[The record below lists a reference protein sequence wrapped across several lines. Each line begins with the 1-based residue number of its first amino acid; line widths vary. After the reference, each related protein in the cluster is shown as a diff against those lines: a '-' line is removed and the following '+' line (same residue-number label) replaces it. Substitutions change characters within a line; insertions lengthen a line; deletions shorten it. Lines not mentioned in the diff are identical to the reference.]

1 MSRVAGDKNLSL
13 REQRFKAEKEAEK
26 AENAALK
33 ARLKA
38 EKLRSNRLRKFVF
51 RLGA

>member
-13 REQRFKAEKEAEK
+13 REQRLKAEMEAEK

-38 EKLRSNRLRKFVF
+38 EKLRSKELSKRLEST
-51 RLGA
+51 